1 LLRKLYTI
9 LFFLGL
15 FFFSFNEYEGLPILG
30 EFKSEAGAV
39 FFLLG
44 FLLLIIESGFTKKIT
59 VPLKNPIFQIVM
71 VFLFW
76 CFITTV
82 LNIQT
87 VESNYFK
94 HTGGINRFIRQYFAL
109 LLSSIIFFLFYYN
122 VIRKMELKDLLF
134 KIRKV
139 FFWSLIVASVYG
151 FLEILVSYFGFG
163 FFYPILKLF
172 DYFPFLEVLIHDK
185 GRISSIA
192 YEPPF
197 FAIYLITIAGWM
209 FSYILTEKKSWKFLP
224 AILVLVLT
232 FFSGSRTGLMV
243 VLFQLIIF
251 VTIIYKDRKIRS
263 YFVKSFYGILIL
275 FAVLLIFNGEKT
287 VNAISEKVVSLNF
300 IGNLKSNKSNQSR
313 FGLQYASLQVFKEN
327 PIIGVGFGQQ
337 TYYSRTHY
345 PTWATKDNYEFDL
358 MYKNKN
364 VKSFPPGYNLYTR
377 LLAETGIIGF
387 LILLALIYYSIK
399 QTKIFIKNSTGE
411 KQILSYILLI
421 SLSGLF
427 INWLQIDT
435 FRIYGIW
442 LSLAI
447 LMRLSQEKI
456 TINE

>member
-1 LLRKLYTI
+1 MLRKLYTT

-59 VPLKNPIFQIVM
+59 VPLNNPIFQIM
-71 VFLFW
+71 LLFLFW

-122 VIRKMELKDLLF
+122 VLRKMELKDLLF

-151 FLEILVSYFGFG
+151 FLEILVSYFGLG

-224 AILVLVLT
+224 TILILVLT

-251 VTIIYKDRKIRS
+251 VTIVYKDRKIRS
-263 YFVKSFYGILIL
+263 YFVKSFYGFLIL
-275 FAVLLIFNGEKT
+275 FSILLIFNGEKT

-337 TYYSRTHY
+337 TYHSRTHY
-345 PTWATKDNYEFDL
+345 PTWATKNNYEFDL

-387 LILLALIYYSIK
+387 LILLVLIYYSIK
-399 QTKIFIKNSTGE
+399 QTKTFIKNSTGE
-411 KQILSYILLI
+411 KQTLSYILLI